1 MRPKAQRVR
10 ASNLVE
16 QSPSGMEPPRVMPV
30 PRKEPPPETEPRQDS
45 MPAAASPGANTDGT
59 VETELWPWVVMVLVV
74 FAGTVEMI
82 AAVGL
87 LVMVAE
93 PPVAFP
99 PPIAVEEEVDREAAM
114 PVPIPMAVA
123 SPAKTGEV
131 IRVRKAVVARKCF
144 MVGPCL

>member
-1 MRPKAQRVR
+1 M
-10 ASNLVE
+10 
-16 QSPSGMEPPRVMPV
+16 
-30 PRKEPPPETEPRQDS
+30 
-45 MPAAASPGANTDGT
+45 
-59 VETELWPWVVMVLVV
+59 VMVLVV
-74 FAGTVEMI
+74 LAGTVEMM

-93 PPVAFP
+93 PPVP
-99 PPIAVEEEVDREAAM
+99 PPIAVEELLEREAAM

-131 IRVRKAVVARKCF
+131 IRVRRAVVARKCF